1 MLSRSRLGCLCG
13 LMLLVPGLYAA
24 DESRGVILYERFL
37 GSLNTLGN
45 VFRLDT
51 TVGYSFNRH
60 FSIDGGVP
68 VFFVRPAATTT
79 SVGGTASANG
89 IGNAYLELRFALP
102 NPLVNYSSV
111 VTGTAPTGDKNS
123 GLSTGRATVDWT
135 NHFDRSFSRLTPFAN
150 IGFANTVSDTPLFVR
165 PYTTLGFVTHL
176 EGGGAYRVARFL
188 EAGAAVYAIE
198 PAGQQ
203 TMVSQLTAKT
213 VAAPAQT
220 GKSSGRSGHQGV
232 FETTHV
238 AVGTADLV
246 RDNGFSLWGSV
257 QPTKV
262 LMIQVAYTRSIH
274 YALNTV
280 SFGIGL
286 NLGSVLRNMRSY
298 D

>member
-1 MLSRSRLGCLCG
+1 MLSRSGMVCLCG
-13 LMLLVPGLYAA
+13 FMLLVPGLSAD
-24 DESRGVILYERFL
+24 DESRGVIFYERFL
-37 GSLNTLGN
+37 GSVNTLGN

-51 TVGYSFNRH
+51 TLGYSFNKH
-60 FSIDGGVP
+60 FSIDGGLP
-68 VFFVRPAATTT
+68 VFFVRPSQTTT
-79 SVGGTASANG
+79 GLAGTASANG

-102 NPLVNYSSV
+102 NPRVNYSSV

-135 NHFDRSFSRLTPFAN
+135 NHFERSFSRLTPFGN

-165 PYTTLGFVTHL
+165 PYTTLGFVTHF
-176 EGGGAYRVARFL
+176 EAGGTYRVARFL
-188 EAGAAVYAIE
+188 EAGAAAYAIE

-203 TMVSQLTAKT
+203 TIVSQLTAKT
-213 VAAPAQT
+213 AAAPAQT

-246 RDNGFSLWGSV
+246 RDHGVSLWGSV
-257 QPTKV
+257 HPTKV
-262 LMIQVAYTRSIH
+262 LTLQVAYTRSIH

-280 SFGIGL
+280 SFGIGV